1 MFQTVKSM
9 GVSFLQSLPSLSFRN
24 QNQQHKKSDLLER
37 MTLEEKVGQLF
48 VAHFRGEVANEDA
61 KNLIQDVKVGGIIYY
76 NWSNGLTS
84 PEQARE
90 LSAGLQALSQQ
101 NRIPIPLL
109 ISADQEGGVVIR
121 LNNGFTIF
129 PGNKALGMTGNPK
142 LAEEAAL
149 ATGKELRAV
158 GINMNLAPV
167 VDVNSEPRNPVI
179 GIRAFSDSPETV
191 LAFGKMALSG
201 YNQAHTIATLKH
213 FPGHGD
219 VLVDSHENLPVN
231 QKSVAELEHTE
242 LLPFDKLASS
252 VDAIMTAHILV
263 PALDPKNCATLS
275 PKILAYL
282 KDKIGFKG
290 VIIAD
295 SLVMEGVLKK
305 CKTVDEAAIQALNA
319 GCDIL
324 MLGGKQLISDQTDR
338 ELTVADIQRIHH
350 SIVDAVKKG
359 RVTEDRL
366 NQAVEKILQLKEK
379 YLSSKPPII
388 QSDDIRKFVNTEEH
402 RALAQKIAS
411 RALKVIQNEPI
422 SSLHQKNVFV
432 LAPQVLR
439 NSMEKTSVLNIG
451 KTTDSF
457 FFKDLNPSSSEIE
470 TAKMHAKAADVLLVC
485 SYNSWKNPLQEA
497 LIQSLLGLGK
507 PVILFVTRD
516 PLDALLFPKANMIFN
531 TYSPTAPSIQAACDY
546 LEEHTK
552 GMPSRFFSL
561 TLPLS
566 LVQLQ
571 IEVNIYKMGH
581 C

>member
-231 QKSVAELEHTE
+231 QKSIKELEHTE
-242 LLPFDKLASS
+242 LLP
-252 VDAIMTAHILV
+252 
-263 PALDPKNCATLS
+263 
-275 PKILAYL
+275 
-282 KDKIGFKG
+282 
-290 VIIAD
+290 
-295 SLVMEGVLKK
+295 
-305 CKTVDEAAIQALNA
+305 
-319 GCDIL
+319 
-324 MLGGKQLISDQTDR
+324 
-338 ELTVADIQRIHH
+338 
-350 SIVDAVKKG
+350 
-359 RVTEDRL
+359 
-366 NQAVEKILQLKEK
+366 
-379 YLSSKPPII
+379 
-388 QSDDIRKFVNTEEH
+388 
-402 RALAQKIAS
+402 
-411 RALKVIQNEPI
+411 
-422 SSLHQKNVFV
+422 
-432 LAPQVLR
+432 
-439 NSMEKTSVLNIG
+439 
-451 KTTDSF
+451 
-457 FFKDLNPSSSEIE
+457 
-470 TAKMHAKAADVLLVC
+470 VC
-485 SYNSWKNPLQEA
+485 
-497 LIQSLLGLGK
+497 
-507 PVILFVTRD
+507 THC
-516 PLDALLFPKANMIFN
+516 FPDNRHK
-531 TYSPTAPSIQAACDY
+531 
-546 LEEHTK
+546 
-552 GMPSRFFSL
+552 
-561 TLPLS
+561 
-566 LVQLQ
+566 
-571 IEVNIYKMGH
+571 
-581 C
+581 